1 MSKNFNDLKPIDKEI
16 IRRIEVME
24 EEDYDFGPAI
34 NKTDKIAMIV
44 VSVVCV
50 LGMIWG
56 YF

>member
-24 EEDYDFGPAI
+24 DEDYDFGPAI